1 MTRPRLVLASAS
13 PRRSELLGLL
23 ELPFEVRAA
32 DIDETLAPEEHPSA
46 YVERLAREKARA
58 LASSPGLFVLAA
70 DTSVVID
77 GAVLGKPGDDCQL
90 GAAMLQRL
98 SGRAH
103 LVLTGVAVAHHETI
117 RSIVVRTE
125 VEMRPLQDEEIR
137 WYVASGEG
145 HDKAGGYAVQGRA
158 GAFVTALRGSPTNVI
173 GLPLAETAALLE
185 AAGFPLAW
193 SPR

>member
-13 PRRSELLGLL
+13 PRRRELLGLL
-23 ELPFEVRAA
+23 GLSFEVRAA
-32 DIDETLAPEEHPSA
+32 DIDEALVSEEPPSG
-46 YVERLAREKARA
+46 YVERLAREKAQA

-77 GAVLGKPGDDCQL
+77 GAVLGKPGDDRQL
-90 GAAMLQRL
+90 GAAMLQQL

-103 LVLTGVAVAHHETI
+103 LVLTGVAVAHQESV

-158 GAFVTALRGSPTNVI
+158 GAFITALRGSPTNVI

>member
-13 PRRSELLGLL
+13 PRRRELLGLL
-23 ELPFEVRAA
+23 GLSFEVRAA
-32 DIDETLAPEEHPSA
+32 DIDETPVSEEPPSG
-46 YVERLAREKARA
+46 YVERLAREKAQA

-77 GAVLGKPGDDCQL
+77 GAVLGKPGDDRQL
-90 GAAMLQRL
+90 GAAMLQQL

-103 LVLTGVAVAHHETI
+103 LVLTGVAVAYQETI
-117 RSIVVRTE
+117 RSMVVSTE
-125 VEMRPLQDEEIR
+125 VEMRRLQDEEIR

-158 GAFVTALRGSPTNVI
+158 GAFITALRGSPTNVI

>member
-1 MTRPRLVLASAS
+1 M
-13 PRRSELLGLL
+13 L
-23 ELPFEVRAA
+23 ELTFEVRAA
-32 DIDETLAPEEHPSA
+32 DLDESQRPAEPPSG
-46 YVERLAREKARA
+46 YVERLAREKAQA
-58 LASSPGLFVLAA
+58 LGSAAEVFVLAA

-77 GAVLGKPGDDCQL
+77 GDVLGKPGDDPEK
-90 GAAMLQRL
+90 GAEMLRRL
-98 SGRAH
+98 SGRTH
-103 LVLTGVAVAHHETI
+103 QVLTGVAVAHQAQT
-117 RSIVVRTE
+117 RSVVVSTE
-125 VEMRPLQDEEIR
+125 VEMRRLSDGEIR

-185 AAGFPLAW
+185 SAGFALPW